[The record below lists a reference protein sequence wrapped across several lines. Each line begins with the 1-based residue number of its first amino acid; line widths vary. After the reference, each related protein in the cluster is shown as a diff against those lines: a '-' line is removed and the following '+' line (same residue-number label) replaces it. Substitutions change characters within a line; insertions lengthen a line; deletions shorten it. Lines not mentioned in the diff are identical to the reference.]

1 MINETA
7 LICGGFLSPL
17 CKAVKMYVIL
27 FFNKTRTRWGKGR
40 GGEGTGGEGRGG
52 EGTGGEGRGG
62 EGRGGEGKER
72 NGREGGRCVC
82 VLASAMF
89 VNAIQQC

>member
-17 CKAVKMYVIL
+17 WKSCKNACNPVFLIKL
-27 FFNKTRTRWGKGR
+27 EQDR
-40 GGEGTGGEGRGG
+40 
-52 EGTGGEGRGG
+52 
-62 EGRGGEGKER
+62 GRGGEGKER
-72 NGREGGRCVC
+72 KGREGGWWVG
-82 VLASAMF
+82 VFASAMF